1 MFIIAPGQLG
11 PLRLVAYQM
20 SKSKLVKFLT
30 GSMTP
35 DEDIEN
41 QFMIHDMND
50 DEDLTAKIFYESIRD
65 KHCTG

>member
-1 MFIIAPGQLG
+1 MFIIAAGQLG

-35 DEDIEN
+35 EEDQETTAELGYSCLN
-41 QFMIHDMND
+41 QA
-50 DEDLTAKIFYESIRD
+50 ERAP
-65 KHCTG
+65 G